1 MSWQRQC
8 AKKLPPAWVR
18 AIRCWRAPRI
28 ARRFTDADWEYAE
41 WARSII
47 QPGDTVL
54 DVGANMGYIT
64 ARLAD
69 YVGPAGRVIAF
80 EPVPDTYQM
89 LEATVRGLHLQDRVQ
104 THRACVSDQAGDVE
118 MAIPEYQNGG
128 ENLYESHIIRS
139 ADADHP
145 AGVRRIL
152 TPAVSLDDVVPD
164 EMKVRFIKI
173 DVEGHELE
181 VIRGAQRILTRW
193 KPDLLIEISGDP
205 DLPGSAANT
214 LFGQLGDM
222 GYQPFV
228 LNEGKLERRVAG
240 QRPVDVVFVHADRD

>member
-89 LEATVRGLHLQDRVQ
+89 LEATVRGLHLRDRVQ
-104 THRACVSDQAGDVE
+104 THRACVSDQAGTVT
-118 MAIPEYQNGG
+118 MAIPEYERGG
-128 ENLYESHIIRS
+128 ENLYESHVVES
-139 ADADHP
+139 DHQVSGMRQVSTQAVTLDGLVSP
-145 AGVRRIL
+145 DQPVRL
-152 TPAVSLDDVVPD
+152 
-164 EMKVRFIKI
+164 IKI
-173 DVEGHELE
+173 DVEGHERA
-181 VIRGAQRILTRW
+181 VIRGASRLILQSR
-193 KPDLLIEISGDP
+193 PALLIEVDGDP
-205 DLPGSAANT
+205 DQEGSSAARLFEELAT
-214 LFGQLGDM
+214 LS
-222 GYQPFV
+222 YQPWI
-228 LNEGKLERRVAG
+228 LHRGKLT
-240 QRPVDVVFVHADRD
+240 QRQMGDRSVDYIFLNASN